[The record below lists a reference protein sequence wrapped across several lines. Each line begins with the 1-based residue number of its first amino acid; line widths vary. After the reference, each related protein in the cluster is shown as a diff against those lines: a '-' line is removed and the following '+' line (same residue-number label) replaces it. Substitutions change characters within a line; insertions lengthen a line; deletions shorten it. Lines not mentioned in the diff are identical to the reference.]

1 MKEKKEADDLRLQ
14 AEMDRKRK
22 DLLQLKAKLDHNS
35 EVLRA
40 RYVKKQV
47 DEKQKNEILK
57 FEKNEIQER
66 GENPEFYMIRKQKME
81 EYEKLKEA
89 HLMLERQNRTEIVK
103 KISKENELM
112 QKKKQLYPN
121 LFDIK
126 KPFLQPTAEEKLQKS
141 YRKLKQIADTC
152 DLSDEEMRALSP
164 GHTSDTG
171 NEPDRSDAVSV
182 CISSTT
188 VASKEPDEESDFDE
202 LDREEECLVKPE
214 FEGLW
219 NKQFVKYDAEELYS
233 KKQKFPAYFKTKMER
248 EIFTKTLDKL
258 KQSAIKD
265 QVVGGRKFTGVSF
278 KSNPKIIH
286 FKDFDVGEK
295 YTMKIILT
303 NISYTI
309 TTCKLISLTEKLKD
323 FIAIEFQ
330 PPGQLS
336 AGLQCE
342 FSVTF
347 EPKINE
353 DLDGEIQF
361 MATNGPFTV
370 PILCTTK
377 KCDVA
382 VNMTTINF
390 STIVIAEVLNK
401 KIELTNKG
409 ALGTNYKLLNRKD
422 AAKSQKPDATDP
434 LEPTKTVEVV
444 EIDQKKSEIT
454 IGSVS
459 CAVSMDC
466 MDK

>member
-1 MKEKKEADDLRLQ
+1 MKEKKQADEIKLQ
-14 AEMDRKRK
+14 AEMDKKRK

-47 DEKQKNEILK
+47 DEKQRNEIVQS
-57 FEKNEIQER
+57 EKNQIQER

-81 EYEKLKEA
+81 EYERLKESQC
-89 HLMLERQNRTEIVK
+89 LLEKQNRNEIVK

-112 QKKKQLYPN
+112 KKKKQLYPN
-121 LFDIK
+121 LFDMK
-126 KPFLQPTAEEKLQKS
+126 KPYVQPTVEEQLKKS
-141 YRKLKQIADTC
+141 YKKLKQIADTY
-152 DLSDEEMRALSP
+152 DIVDEEFRALSP
-164 GHTSDTG
+164 GHVSMDNDDDHDQFET
-171 NEPDRSDAVSV
+171 RSICV
-182 CISSTT
+182 SSTT
-188 VASKEPDEESDFDE
+188 MADSKELDEQSDFDE
-202 LDREEECLVKPE
+202 LEREEECLVKPE

-219 NKQFVKYDAEELYS
+219 NKQFVKYDADELYS

-278 KSNPKIIH
+278 KSNPKTIH
-286 FKDFDVGEK
+286 FKDFDVGGK

-309 TTCKLISLTEKLKD
+309 TTCKLINLTERLKD
-323 FIAIEFQ
+323 FITIEFQ

-361 MATNGPFTV
+361 MATNGPFVV
-370 PILCTTK
+370 PIICTTK

-382 VNMTTINF
+382 VNMTTVNF
-390 STIVIAEVLNK
+390 NTIVIAETLTK
-401 KIELTNKG
+401 KIELANKG
-409 ALGTNYKLLNRKD
+409 ALGTNYKLVNRKETLD
-422 AAKSQKPDATDP
+422 GADTIDSNVIKENAS
-434 LEPTKTVEVV
+434 
-444 EIDQKKSEIT
+444 DQKKLEIT
-454 IGSVS
+454 IASVS
-459 CAVSMDC
+459 
-466 MDK
+466 